1 MDFNMT
7 LFGQSFAMIVFVWFT
22 MKYVWPLLD
31 AAITERQEKIAEGLA
46 ASERGSQDLELAKEK
61 ATDML
66 KEAKQQAADIV
77 EQANKRHSQVVDSAK
92 DDAREEA
99 ERIKAGAMAELEQ
112 ELNRARES
120 LRSQVSALAIS
131 GAEKILE
138 RSINEQ
144 DHQDLLN
151 KLAEQI

>member
-1 MDFNMT
+1 MDINQT
-7 LFGQSFAMIVFVWFT
+7 LIWQMVAFACFVFFCMKFVWP
-22 MKYVWPLLD
+22 PLM
-31 AAITERQEKIAEGLA
+31 AVIEERQKKIAEGLA
-46 ASERGSQDLELAKEK
+46 ASERGSQDLELAQER

-66 KEAKQQAADIV
+66 KEAKQQAAEIV

-99 ERIKAGAMAELEQ
+99 DRIKAGAMAELEQ